1 MKITIARTSSHI
13 NEKSKKAKTT
23 KNCLRKLMWM
33 KIRFLWERFSDFSHE
48 NCDPRNILTLITV
61 GMYCS
66 DLSSDHQAE
75 EFGIWRLHI
84 TWLLEGSFLNPANT
98 DKNCQIKVLF
108 ENKCAI

>member
-61 GMYCS
+61 GMY
-66 DLSSDHQAE
+66 
-75 EFGIWRLHI
+75 WY
-84 TWLLEGSFLNPANT
+84 
-98 DKNCQIKVLF
+98 
-108 ENKCAI
+108 AIMIAIIRNYR